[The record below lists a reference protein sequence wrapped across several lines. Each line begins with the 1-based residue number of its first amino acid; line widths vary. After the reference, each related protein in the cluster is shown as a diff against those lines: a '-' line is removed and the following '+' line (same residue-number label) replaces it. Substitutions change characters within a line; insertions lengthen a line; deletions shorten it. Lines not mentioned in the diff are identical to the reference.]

1 MLKLIM
7 SYMSSEKGYSTKGA
21 IIGVVIVFVFISF
34 IVLPGLRSLISGIL
48 DLLLSWWAIVVR
60 NFFQSR

>member
-1 MLKLIM
+1 MLKLIK